1 MSKDLTTRQFKL
13 LSFLHAYQ
21 SEHKIMPST
30 REIQK
35 HFGFASQTA
44 AMSYLKALER
54 KGAIIRHTNKAR
66 AIVLTDM
73 FESSLELFDNQQQKE
88 QEQHTAALPSIP
100 IPIYGCIAAGMSQDI
115 APEREGSITLDLS
128 RLGKPQSKST
138 FALRVRGE
146 SMIDA
151 AICDGDIVILE
162 PRAPKPGDI
171 VAALIDGGTTL
182 KRYMIRD
189 NQPCLH
195 AENPLFPNLIPVRE
209 LQIQGVVVALVRSL

>member
-1 MSKDLTTRQFKL
+1 
-13 LSFLHAYQ
+13 
-21 SEHKIMPST
+21 MPST

-73 FESSLELFDNQQQKE
+73 FEPSLELFDNQQQKE
-88 QEQHTAALPSIP
+88 QEQHTAALTP

-189 NQPCLH
+189 NQPWLH

-209 LQIQGVVVALVRSL
+209 LQIQGVVVALVRSI